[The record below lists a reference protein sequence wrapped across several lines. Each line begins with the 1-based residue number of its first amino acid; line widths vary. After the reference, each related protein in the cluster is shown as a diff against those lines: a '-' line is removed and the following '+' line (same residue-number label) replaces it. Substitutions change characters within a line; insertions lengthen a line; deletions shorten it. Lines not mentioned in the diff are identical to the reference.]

1 MLVQILVGKQ
11 GVLWEMCKWQM
22 AFLTG
27 HSCRVLNSWW
37 TGGARTKIS
46 ACLADGLNQSL
57 GLVSSVKQDDLQ

>member
-1 MLVQILVGKQ
+1 MGDVQ
-11 GVLWEMCKWQM
+11 MQM